1 MSINIYKVFY
11 FCHKPINKPHAIN
24 YKYDF
29 SGLLFFFFFYYF
41 FTMNCFIVNLSLEA
55 PSLEN
60 PAGVWG
66 RVCVQREESRRR
78 ASSFSPHWICSRI
91 KKEPDGAEDHLKV
104 FLLSVF
110 GPVFHPA
117 KPPDLEPSLV
127 NALGSITEPLSFLC
141 WCAAFFP
148 RLLSDSSHSTLRYR
162 RAVTHYGEAISIR
175 ASNTSGFAFPA
186 DFPFMG
192 IMGLNDLLPARSI
205 ATPL

>member
-91 KKEPDGAEDHLKV
+91 RKEPDGAEDHLKV

-117 KPPDLEPSLV
+117 KPPNLEPFFSQCAGLDHGAFKLFMLV
-127 NALGSITEPLSFLC
+127 CCLFSP
-141 WCAAFFP
+141 P
-148 RLLSDSSHSTLRYR
+148 PQRLLPLHI
-162 RAVTHYGEAISIR
+162 EIS
-175 ASNTSGFAFPA
+175 TSGDSLRRGHFYQ
-186 DFPFMG
+186 
-192 IMGLNDLLPARSI
+192 GLQHIWVCIPS
-205 ATPL
+205 